1 MLYIDPHLK
10 EVVRKQLEERSDR
23 VGPAKRPLTTVK
35 GTALLDLQFRA
46 QVEGHSFISDER
58 QSAGGHD
65 AGPAPMRY
73 FVSGIMLCH
82 KVWVVKTAALMD
94 LPLERLEGEISWYA
108 DEPIPRIVYTVTI
121 DSANSN
127 DDIRTIVQAGAKGC
141 PAFRAME
148 RAARIEVGVVH
159 NGTRIHDQI
168 FGLTS

>member
-1 MLYIDPHLK
+1 MLYVDPHLK

-58 QSAGGHD
+58 QSAGRHD

-73 FVSGIMLCH
+73 FVAGLMLCH

-94 LPLERLEGEISWYA
+94 LQLERLEGEISWYA

-121 DSANSN
+121 DSANS
-127 DDIRTIVQAGAKGC
+127 DADAPSCGAAPRGA
-141 PAFRAME
+141 PHSE
-148 RAARIEVGVVH
+148 RWSGPRGSMWPWCIMGGVFTNRSMV
-159 NGTRIHDQI
+159 
-168 FGLTS
+168 